1 MKKCPQC
8 NIEKKLEE
16 YSKNKNKSDGLQR
29 ICKSCVAI
37 QSKKSYDK
45 DSSKYKER
53 VKSQNLKSTN
63 YINDFKSNHPCT
75 KCGESRI
82 WLLDFH
88 HIDPSI
94 KEYGVS
100 TLKGNGQIQ
109 KIKEEIEK
117 CIVLCSN
124 CHRDFHYQEKI
135 NNTTVEEYIARG
147 R

>member
-29 ICKSCVAI
+29 MCKPCVAI

-53 VKSQNLKSTN
+53 VKSQNLKSTS
-63 YINDFKSNHPCT
+63 YINDFKSNHPCN

-88 HIDPSI
+88 HTDPTV
-94 KEYGVS
+94 KEYSIG
-100 TLKGNGQIQ
+100 TLKGSGQMD

-135 NNTTVEEYIARG
+135 NNTTIEEYIARG